1 MRLLVATALLLVALT
16 VAIPALAGDAEPF
29 VRECST
35 SQYGDLGRGWRE
47 RAVIAGPVA
56 FVGMRD
62 GYATGGPLPLK
73 VLVVVDPQRVATAT
87 IAARSRGYAA
97 LGYNGVRP
105 SGAGRI
111 PVSRGTPSVRF
122 QACDAVMSRE
132 PWNRGTQ
139 FGGYFLVRGR
149 RCVHIVIKSRGKI
162 LPRVLRFGVP
172 RCAPLRL
179 SVGMMIGRAR

>member
-1 MRLLVATALLLVALT
+1 MLLVVALA
-16 VAIPALAGDAEPF
+16 VSAAALAADPKPF
-29 VRECST
+29 VRDCST

-62 GYATGGPLPLK
+62 GYASGGPLPLK
-73 VLVVVDPQRVATAT
+73 VLVVVDPRRVATAT

-105 SGAGRI
+105 SGEGRI
-111 PVSRGTPSVRF
+111 PVSSGTRSVQF

-139 FGGYFLVRGR
+139 FGAYFLVRGR

-162 LPRVLRFGVP
+162 FPRVLRFGVP
-172 RCAPLRL
+172 RCA
-179 SVGMMIGRAR
+179 

>member
-47 RAVIAGPVA
+47 RAVVAGPVS

-62 GYATGGPLPLK
+62 GYASGGPLPLK
-73 VLVVVDPQRVATAT
+73 VVVVVEPGRVATVT
-87 IAARSRGYAA
+87 IGARSRAYAA
-97 LGYNGVRP
+97 LGYNGIRH
-105 SGAGRI
+105 SGGRRI
-111 PVSRGTPSVRF
+111 PLSRGTRSVQFR
-122 QACDAVMSRE
+122 ACPAVPSRE

-139 FGGYFLVRGR
+139 FGGYFLVSGR
-149 RCVHIVIKSRGKI
+149 HCVDVEIASRGKI
-162 LPRVLRFGVP
+162 VRRVVRFGIA
-172 RCAPLRL
+172 RCAA
-179 SVGMMIGRAR
+179 S